1 MTTYQ
6 LDPSHSQAAFTTRHM
21 MLTKVRGEL
30 KITQGTLD
38 FDAAN
43 PANASVEVHLDATS
57 INTGDGNRDNHLRS
71 PDFLDAAQFPALI
84 FKSTRIETRD
94 GQTAKVHGDLTIRD
108 VTRPVVIEA
117 EYLGTGKD
125 PWGNDIVAFSGSTKI
140 NREDWGLTWNV
151 ALEAGGWLVS
161 RDIEIALD
169 VQAKPVAETVAAS

>member
-1 MTTYQ
+1 MTTYH
-6 LDPSHSQAAFTTRHM
+6 LDPSHSQAAFTARHM
-21 MLTKVRGEL
+21 MLTKVRGDL
-30 KITQGTLD
+30 KITQGTLE

-43 PANASVEVHLDATS
+43 PADASVEVHLDAAS
-57 INTGDGNRDNHLRS
+57 ISTGDGNRDNHLRS
-71 PDFLDAAQFPALI
+71 PDFLNAAEFPALV

-94 GQTAKVHGDLTIRD
+94 GKTAKVHGDLTIRD

-117 EYLGTGKD
+117 EYLGAGKD
-125 PWGNDIVAFSGSTKI
+125 PWGNDVVAFAGSTKI

-169 VQAKPVAETVAAS
+169 VQAKPVAETVAAG